1 MTAYDA
7 FNFVVALR
15 DSTGADAIV
24 AGFSEV
30 SGLESEIP
38 YVGYRSG
45 NDLEN
50 QLRRFP
56 MFRRTGDVTL
66 KRGLVDGAALFEWL
80 RSVRDG
86 TPDMRT
92 VTITLLDE
100 RRQPA
105 CRWVL
110 SKAQPTKWVGPT
122 LVDRGGDEVAMEEL
136 TLVADGID
144 VQEP

>member
-1 MTAYDA
+1 
-7 FNFVVALR
+7 
-15 DSTGADAIV
+15 
-24 AGFSEV
+24 
-30 SGLESEIP
+30 
-38 YVGYRSG
+38 
-45 NDLEN
+45 
-50 QLRRFP
+50 
-56 MFRRTGDVTL
+56 
-66 KRGLVDGAALFEWL
+66 
-80 RSVRDG
+80 
-86 TPDMRT
+86 MRT